1 MNLDLKV
8 DALLMNQAR
17 ERERIIEEGRQR
29 LALENAARNRSARP
43 TVPAISPPASTLDPI
58 PVLVRFWRGWNRPRR
73 EPSCAEAIA

>member
-1 MNLDLKV
+1 MNLDHNI

-17 ERERIIEEGRQR
+17 EREQIIEEGRQR
-29 LALENAARNRSARP
+29 LALAGAERKRSTRP

-58 PVLVRFWRGWNRPRR
+58 PVLARLWRGWNRPRR